1 MLLVY
6 FVFLKLEKL
15 WELGTLELE
24 GIFEISDQIHESDKD
39 FIDVDA
45 KFVHSGHFWSA
56 QNEFFELM

>member
-1 MLLVY
+1 MLLVH

-24 GIFEISDQIHESDKD
+24 GILEISDQIHESDKD

-45 KFVHSGHFWSA
+45 
-56 QNEFFELM
+56 